1 MWLIAYHLARSALLL
16 EVEAAE
22 AALAAPKDSD
32 LRVMGLWVRVVEA
45 DDIVRF
51 KLGLLEAR
59 EGDANFVGFVLGL
72 VGAFRR
78 SSTADGSLSAPP
90 RAFFVSANDGVE
102 KNFCVA
108 SSTFEGDDALELCDV
123 RALRWGELG
132 RVSVLTFAVLI
143 RHVSAGLWAG
153 TRWDSAP
160 GCPLIGLLLSEP
172 PLPLTYS
179 CTRTRQVRA
188 EQCTAAEQAARVPS
202 SPEQAEARSNLSSA
216 SPLQLRRKGGRSLF
230 REIHYVSIGHDL
242 ADAQRNKSRTLFRR
256 GGPSA
261 TPSGSRHGRLGGVC
275 QAAATKWSP

>member
-132 RVSVLTFAVLI
+132 RVSVLTFA
-143 RHVSAGLWAG
+143 
-153 TRWDSAP
+153 

-179 CTRTRQVRA
+179 IFAGTSGGTI
-188 EQCTAAEQAARVPS
+188 ESFFGISSST
-202 SPEQAEARSNLSSA
+202 SPEGGEVTLVPAGGSFSHAQWKPPWPS
-216 SPLQLRRKGGRSLF
+216 GRSLSGCSDQV
-230 REIHYVSIGHDL
+230 VSM
-242 ADAQRNKSRTLFRR
+242 K
-256 GGPSA
+256 
-261 TPSGSRHGRLGGVC
+261 RHLELLC
-275 QAAATKWSP
+275 QV